1 MANNNSKPSRKSIRK
16 QRWAAV
22 IAGVL
27 ALGMLVSSVFIYFN
41 SVAGRNATPDQD
53 WSLEDYLE
61 YYQSNVNQ
69 MEAYIEEHGP
79 TTAVLESL
87 LEGYNYLIMF
97 QQISGGSEDISALQN
112 KMVGVYQSLIELA
125 PSELRYRLELLYAY
139 KSIEADQE
147 MILEQ
152 AVILGDLLRES
163 PKSTVHLQLINFLA
177 SINEEQLLE
186 EEISWFSTY
195 LEQRIEDDTA
205 DNVDRYCLAILAAE
219 YLDDIETAYAQ
230 IDLILETEEEG
241 SSLYSEAKQYLDKLT
256 AQEEAPGSDSE

>member
-1 MANNNSKPSRKSIRK
+1 MANKNTKVTRKSIRR

-22 IAGVL
+22 IAFVL
-27 ALGMLVSSVFIYFN
+27 ALGMLASSVFIYFD

-53 WSLEDYLE
+53 WSLEDYLD
-61 YYQSNVNQ
+61 YYQNNVEQ

-97 QQISGGSEDISALQN
+97 QQLSEEPEDTSTLQN
-112 KMVGVYQSLIELA
+112 KMVGVYEDLIELA
-125 PSELRYRLELLYAY
+125 PSELRYRVELLHAY
-139 KSIEADQE
+139 KSIDADQE

-177 SINEEQLLE
+177 SIDQEQLLE

-195 LEQRIEDDTA
+195 LEQRIEDETA

-219 YLDDIETAYAQ
+219 YLEDTETAYAQ

-241 SSLYSEAKQYLDKLT
+241 SSLYNEAKQYLDKLA
-256 AQEEAPGSDSE
+256 AQEEAPDGYSE